1 MGRNTQILLYEQVSL
16 NEQIANISEI
26 LSGMSAILSTK
37 SFLRWDQI
45 LNEIRSTIPKPVRIT
60 NLFSENNSNVLF
72 RGQAISYESI
82 HLFVEMLNNSEYIK
96 SASLIGTEKDDE
108 QNGLVIYSVNCSLI
122 E

>member
-1 MGRNTQILLYEQVSL
+1 MGRNTQTLLNEQVSL
-16 NEQIANISEI
+16 NEQIANISEN

-72 RGQAISYESI
+72 RGQAFSYESI
-82 HLFVEMLNNSEYIK
+82 HLFVEMLNNSAHIK

-108 QNGLVIYSVNCSLI
+108 QSGLVTYSVNCSLI